1 MPSPTV
7 RVGRCKINPDY
18 LVMPK
23 NFKVLIKEKK
33 WAHQKTQN
41 FQLQEDGV
49 NIK

>member
-7 RVGRCKINPDY
+7 RAGRCKINPDY

-33 WAHQKTQN
+33 VGISKGHRIFSSRKM
-41 FQLQEDGV
+41 E
-49 NIK
+49 